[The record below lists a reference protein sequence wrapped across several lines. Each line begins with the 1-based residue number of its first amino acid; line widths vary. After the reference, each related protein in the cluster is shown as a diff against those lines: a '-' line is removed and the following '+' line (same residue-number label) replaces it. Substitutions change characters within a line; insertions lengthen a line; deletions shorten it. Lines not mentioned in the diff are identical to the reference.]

1 MLMSDFNINPSTI
14 LAINPFVNADPNIR
28 PDNSRETAIYI
39 HSSLSTAFLLFTTLV
54 KATRNRSG
62 ACDNLDTLVCVK
74 PAVLAF

>member
-14 LAINPFVNADPNIR
+14 LAINPFVNGDPNIR
-28 PDNSRETAIYI
+28 PDNSRETIP
-39 HSSLSTAFLLFTTLV
+39 SSLSTAFLLFTTLV

>member
-1 MLMSDFNINPSTI
+1 MLMSDININPSTI
-14 LAINPFVNADPNIR
+14 LAINPFVNGDPNIR
-28 PDNSRETAIYI
+28 PETI
-39 HSSLSTAFLLFTTLV
+39 HSSLSTVFLLFTTLV

>member
-1 MLMSDFNINPSTI
+1 MVTLI
-14 LAINPFVNADPNIR
+14 LGLIIAGKL
-28 PDNSRETAIYI
+28 
-39 HSSLSTAFLLFTTLV
+39 SLVASVLRFSNLTTLV